1 MFLFLGKSQPYVC
14 NISLLLVDKTRAKI
28 DQNRDMVVSVE
39 DIDHYLVWRDQ

>member
-1 MFLFLGKSQPYVC
+1 MFLFLGKSQTYVC
-14 NISLLLVDKTRAKI
+14 NISLLLVDKTRATI